1 MFDLLGGIFDFLG
14 GGISSALASFVDF
27 LYQLIVSVF
36 QVLYQLLG
44 FVVQFFGTVFK
55 AIANFFDKLW
65 NGFFKGIF
73 TKVWNALKAAHSWLE
88 AKLGPVVKYLQHLR
102 DVLQRYFNLYI
113 RPILLF
119 IQRVR
124 QFLQILT
131 ALHIGFAQK
140 LDAYLAQVQAK
151 IVQSFAV
158 VIGTINTL
166 TNVAN
171 ALMDPTA
178 LLRKPALLLSIRRQI
193 PSLIRVLTGRPPGYF
208 FGAPGSKAG
217 SPFAIPLLPLKLTD
231 TSQNPLPSSYFSHD
245 DGIGP
250 ISGFMQDYTISDG
263 AVDETE
269 PLDCFNDDLYPPSPC
284 TDITQC
290 LAEATRLLVEGANGS

>member
-14 GGISSALASFVDF
+14 GGISSVLASFVDF

-55 AIANFFDKLW
+55 AIANFVDRLW

-73 TKVWNALKAAHSWLE
+73 AKVWNALKAAHSWLE
-88 AKLGPVVKYLQHLR
+88 AKLGPVIKYLQHLR

-140 LDAYLAQVQAK
+140 LDAYLAEVQAR
-151 IVQSFAV
+151 IVQSFAT

-171 ALMDPTA
+171 ALMDPGY

-193 PSLIRVLTGRPPGYF
+193 PSLIRVFTGRPPGYF
-208 FGAPGSKAG
+208 FGAPGVSAG
-217 SPFAIPLLPLKLTD
+217 SPFSLPKFPLHLTD
-231 TSQNPLPSSYFSHD
+231 TSQNPLASSYFSHD

-250 ISGFMQDYTISDG
+250 ISGFMQDYTIGDG
-263 AVDETE
+263 AADDAE
-269 PLDCFNDDLYPPSPC
+269 PLPYFDDDLYPASPC
-284 TDITQC
+284 TDPVAC
-290 LAEATRLLVEGANGS
+290 LVKVAQQATVKTNGS

>member
-171 ALMDPTA
+171 ALMDPTY

-208 FGAPGSKAG
+208 FGAPGVTAS
-217 SPFAIPLLPLKLTD
+217 SPFSLPKFPFSLTD
-231 TSQNPLPSSYFSHD
+231 PAQNPPASSFLSHD
-245 DGIGP
+245 DGIADT
-250 ISGFMQDYTISDG
+250 SAFASDFMVSDG

-269 PLDCFNDDLYPPSPC
+269 PLPYFDDDLYPAAPC
-284 TDITQC
+284 DNPAHC
-290 LAEATRLLVEGANGS
+290 FAEALRLLTGV